1 MSEHVR
7 PLDLPAPEILAREL
21 GLRLPVFQDIAWAGD
36 TGSTNADLLARARSG
51 EGTAKPWLLGTHLQ
65 NAGRGR
71 AGRPWQNRTG
81 STLMFS
87 CAYDVHLPAA
97 QLPAL
102 SPLAGVVACEA
113 LRAVAGPRARGL
125 CMKWPNDVQWHDAK
139 LAGVLVETTRNPG
152 GREAGYTVVIG
163 MGINL
168 RDADALSRA
177 LGRDVADWTQVQ
189 AESDRQPDA
198 ADLVCA
204 SATAWHDAIQTL
216 EREGFA
222 AFRHRFDQVDA
233 LAGRPVNVM
242 EKGDILLSGTACGVD
257 EHGRLLVQTPEGA
270 SPISIGEISIRRQA

>member
-51 EGTAKPWLLGTHLQ
+51 AGAAKPWLLGTHLQ

-152 GREAGYTVVIG
+152 GREAGYTVVID

-168 RDADALSRA
+168 RDADVLSRA

-189 AESDRQPDA
+189 AESDCQPDA

-233 LAGRPVNVM
+233 LAGRPVNVL